1 MNQNLDGLDTDLQQR
16 VKHSPLWRDHDDL
29 LCSVPGVG
37 PQVSLTLLVYL
48 PDLGR
53 LNRRQTV
60 ALVGVVPFSGD
71 SETLRG
77 RRTVWGGRVMV
88 RSTL

>member
-1 MNQNLDGLDTDLQQR
+1 MNQNLDDLDTDLQQR
-16 VKHSPLWRDHDDL
+16 VKHSPLWRDDDDL

-88 RSTL
+88 RSTS